1 MWYLTRRS
9 VQQSENKITQT
20 NEKVKRGKEEM
31 AAEET
36 VEIKLEKRSRE
47 PLSEVL
53 GYRVTK
59 EEAQEIREYAKRNGV
74 NVPDVIRS
82 SLRTTGVIGNEVKP

>member
-1 MWYLTRRS
+1 MPIFFHSFTRRS

-31 AAEET
+31 AAEDT
-36 VEIKLEKRSRE
+36 VEIELEKRSRE
-47 PLSEVL
+47 PLTEVL

-59 EEAQEIREYAKRNGV
+59 EEAQEIREYA
-74 NVPDVIRS
+74 
-82 SLRTTGVIGNEVKP
+82 